1 VSNRRRNLF
10 ILAFVVLL
18 MIGSGIVVA
27 TKKTTLGLDLKGGT
41 ELIFQA
47 RPTPQNPSIDGAD
60 IDRAIEIIRERTD
73 AFGVSEPEISRIG
86 SDSIR
91 VGLPEVD
98 NAARASEEVGQTA
111 QLQLYDWEPNVI
123 LNPAK
128 TNVPRSE
135 SSFSRLYDAVQLAS
149 QQEPN
154 CFEEKCTTSGP
165 QYYLFNSQTH
175 AWIAGPTD
183 TEQDLFAQLRGQMQP
198 PNSEIIAVPQ
208 GTVVVQKEGVDGAPA
223 PDNPNDPGAQWF
235 VVRDRPS
242 LSGTDIT
249 DPKASFDQFDQ
260 PNVTFNFTDQGR
272 EAFAETTREIAQRGL
287 QNAPA
292 GVAGNSQAA
301 DAYSGHF
308 AIVLDGQIKSRPIV
322 NFVEN
327 PDGISGDTGAE
338 INGLQL
344 QESQDL
350 AEILQ
355 IGALPVDL
363 TQISSSTVSATLGQ
377 EALDQGLKAGI
388 VGLILVALF
397 LLAYYRFLGF
407 VAVVGLAI
415 YGLIFFALIKL
426 IPITLTL
433 PGIAGL
439 ILTIGVAADANVVIF
454 ERIKE
459 EARGGKSMLSAI
471 ATGYRRGI
479 ATIIDANV
487 ITLITAFILFA
498 LATANVKGFAFT
510 LGVGT
515 IASLFT
521 AVVFTQAFLGLFGR
535 ARFIRSPAV
544 LGASPEQ
551 RVRWHFDFSRASKY
565 FFSLSGCILLVGALA
580 FATKQ
585 LNLGIDF
592 EGGSRI
598 TVGLQEQA
606 SVDDVRTTVEDAGI
620 DTPEITE
627 ASNAQL
633 GTNVFQ
639 IDSKANPEEVQSVQP
654 ALESQY
660 GIVENGFN
668 ATTVGATFGEQVARS
683 AVYAIVFSLLV
694 ICGYVAFRFEP
705 KYAVPV
711 IIAVVHDILIT
722 GGVYSLTGREVTSG
736 TVAAFLTI
744 LGYSLYDTVIV
755 FDRIRENVPRLPRAT
770 FSQIVNR
777 SMSEV
782 LTRSLITG
790 LSSVFLVTVLYIFGG
805 ATLRDFAFA
814 MMVGLLSGTY
824 SSIFIAS
831 PVLTHWKEREPAY
844 RRRRERIEEQMGR
857 VPAFPEENVVARVE
871 GGPEEPVRAETP
883 VPAAPA
889 PSRSQVPGVIPEPP
903 GPVPPPPEPEP
914 AEPPAP
920 EPPEPEPVEPER
932 AEPPAPEPV
941 GAPREG
947 GSDGGDGQPSTG
959 DGAGEAGGDG
969 AEAAKRERPE
979 LSEASAAA
987 LRRVREQQSGG
998 RRQRRRKKHG
1008 RNR

>member
-1 VSNRRRNLF
+1 MSNRRRNIF
-10 ILAFVVLL
+10 VLAFVGLL
-18 MIGSGIVVA
+18 ILASGIVVA

-47 RPTPQNPSIDGAD
+47 RPTPQNPSINGSD
-60 IDRAIEIIRERTD
+60 IDRAIEIIRKRTD

-91 VGLPEVD
+91 VGLPDVS
-98 NAARASEEVGQTA
+98 NAASASQQVGQTA
-111 QLQLYDWEPNVI
+111 QLHFYDWEPNVI
-123 LNPAK
+123 PNPVT
-128 TNVPRSE
+128 TNVPRGE
-135 SSFSRLYDAVQLAS
+135 ASFPRYYDAVKVAS
-149 QQEPN
+149 KQTPE
-154 CFEEKCTTSGP
+154 CFQNQCTTNGP

-175 AWIAGPTD
+175 AYIAGPADNTR
-183 TEQDLFAQLRGQMQP
+183 DLFADLPGQKQP
-198 PNSEIIAVPQ
+198 PNTQILTVPQ
-208 GTVVVQKEGVDGAPA
+208 GTLVVEKEPAQGQSAP
-223 PDNPNDPGAQWF
+223 PDTVAGKNSAAWF
-235 VVRDRPS
+235 VIRDRPA

-249 DPKASFDQFDQ
+249 DPKPNFDQFNQ
-260 PNVTFNFTDQGR
+260 PDVTFGFTDKGR
-272 EAFAETTREIAQRGL
+272 QEFSDVTKTIAQRGL
-287 QNAPA
+287 QSAPP

-301 DAYSGHF
+301 SGYSGHF
-308 AIVLDGQIKSRPIV
+308 AVVLDQAIKSRPIV
-322 NFVEN
+322 NFVDN
-327 PDGISGDTGAE
+327 PDGIDGRTGAE
-338 INGLQL
+338 IQGLTQ

-350 AEILQ
+350 AQILQ

-363 TQISSSTVSATLGQ
+363 VQISSSTVSATLGQ
-377 EALDQGLKAGI
+377 QALNQGLKAGI
-388 VGLILVALF
+388 VGLILVCLF
-397 LLAYYRFLGF
+397 LLIYYRFLGF

-415 YGLIFFALIKL
+415 YGLLFFALIKL

-439 ILTIGVAADANVVIF
+439 ILTIGVAADANIVIF

-471 ATGYRRGI
+471 SAGYRRGI

-498 LATANVKGFAFT
+498 LATSNVKGFAFT

-535 ARFIRSPAV
+535 ARFMRSPAA
-544 LGASPEQ
+544 LGASTEQ

-565 FFSLSGCILLVGALA
+565 FFTLSGCILLVGTVA

-592 EGGSRI
+592 KGGSRI
-598 TVGLQEQA
+598 TVGLQQA
-606 SVDDVRTTVEDAGI
+606 ATVNEVRSTVDSAGI
-620 DTPEITE
+620 TDAEIT
-627 ASNAQL
+627 AAHNKQL
-633 GTNVFQ
+633 GTNTFE
-639 IDSKANPEEVQSVQP
+639 IDSKASPEEVQKIQP
-654 ALESQY
+654 ALQAKY
-660 GIVENGFN
+660 GIVPNGFN
-668 ATTVGATFGEQVARS
+668 ATTVGPTFGQQVARS
-683 AVYAIVFSLLV
+683 AIEAIIFSLLV
-694 ICGYVAFRFEP
+694 ICAYVAFRFEP

-711 IIAVVHDILIT
+711 IIAVIHDILIT

-790 LSSVFLVTVLYIFGG
+790 LSSVFLVTVLFIFGG

-814 MMVGLLSGTY
+814 MMIGLLSGTY

-857 VPAFPEENVVARVE
+857 VPAFPEDNVVARE
-871 GGPEEPVRAETP
+871 GGGEEPVQAETP

-889 PSRSQVPGVIPEPP
+889 PSRSQVPGVLPEPP
-903 GPVPPPPEPEP
+903 PRRSLRRRSSPLPPRGPSRRRRSAPPGRRWRRR
-914 AEPPAP
+914 
-920 EPPEPEPVEPER
+920 PER
-932 AEPPAPEPV
+932 
-941 GAPREG
+941 RRRRQ
-947 GSDGGDGQPSTG
+947 SGDGE
-959 DGAGEAGGDG
+959 GASGGNGG
-969 AEAAKRERPE
+969 AQTERPE

-987 LRRVREQQSGG
+987 LRRVREQGGG
-998 RRQRRRKKHG
+998 RKRKRKHG

>member
-1 VSNRRRNLF
+1 MSNRRRNLF
-10 ILAFVVLL
+10 ILAFVALL
-18 MIGSGIVVA
+18 IIGSGIVVA
-27 TKKTTLGLDLKGGT
+27 TKKTTLGLDLNGGT
-41 ELIFQA
+41 RLIFQA
-47 RPTPQNPSIDGAD
+47 RPTPQNPTIDGAD
-60 IDRAIEIIRERTD
+60 IDRAIEIIRKRTD

-86 SDSIR
+86 SDEIQ
-91 VGLPEVD
+91 VGLPNVS
-98 NAARASEEVGQTA
+98 NASRAEQDVGKTA
-111 QLQLYDWEPNVI
+111 QLYFYDWEPNVI
-123 LNPAK
+123 PNPVK
-128 TNVPRSE
+128 TNVPNGE
-135 SSFSRLYDAVQLAS
+135 AYFSRLYDAVKFAS
-149 QQEPN
+149 TQTPN
-154 CFEEKCTTSGP
+154 CFEDKCTTTGP
-165 QYYLFNSQTH
+165 QYYLFNKQTH
-175 AWIAGPTD
+175 AWIAGPSLAQ
-183 TEQDLFAQLRGQMQP
+183 EDLFAQLRDQKQP
-198 PNSEIIAVPQ
+198 PNSQILSVPQ
-208 GTVVVQKEGVDGAPA
+208 GTLVVEEGPNGQPA
-223 PDNPNDPGAQWF
+223 PENFNDPTAHWF
-235 VVRDRPS
+235 VIRDRPA
-242 LSGTDIT
+242 LTGTDIK
-249 DPKASFDQFDQ
+249 DPK
-260 PNVTFNFTDQGR
+260 PNTDDLGQAIVTFNFSGEGR
-272 EAFAETTREIAQRGL
+272 EEFQNVTRAIAQRGL
-287 QNAPA
+287 QTAPP

-308 AIVLDGQIKSRPIV
+308 AIVLDQQITSRPIV
-322 NFVEN
+322 NFVQN
-327 PDGISGDTGAE
+327 PDGIDGSNGAE
-338 INGLQL
+338 INGLSFD
-344 QESQDL
+344 EAQDL
-350 AEILQ
+350 SQILQ
-355 IGALPVDL
+355 IGALPVTLDP
-363 TQISSSTVSATLGQ
+363 ISSETVSATLGQ

-388 VGLILVALF
+388 VGLILVCLF

-439 ILTIGVAADANVVIF
+439 ILTIGVAADANIVIF

-459 EARGGKSMLSAI
+459 EARAGKSMLSAI

-535 ARFIRSPAV
+535 ARFMHSPAA
-544 LGASPEQ
+544 LGAGTEQ

-565 FFSLSGCILLVGALA
+565 FFTLSGCILLVGALS

-598 TVGLQEQA
+598 TVGLQKPA
-606 SVDDVRTTVEDAGI
+606 TVDDVRSTVDAAGVT
-620 DTPEITE
+620 DAEITS
-627 ASNAQL
+627 ATNKQL
-633 GTNVFQ
+633 GTNVFD
-639 IDSKANPEEVQSVQP
+639 IDSKASPQEVRTVQP
-654 ALESQY
+654 ALQAKY
-660 GIVENGFN
+660 GIVPNGFN
-668 ATTVGATFGEQVARS
+668 ATTVGPTFGEQVARS
-683 AVYAIVFSLLV
+683 AIYSIIFSLLV
-694 ICGYVAFRFEP
+694 IGGYVAFRFEP

-711 IIAVVHDILIT
+711 MIAVIHDILIT

-736 TVAAFLTI
+736 TLAAFLTI

-790 LSSVFLVTVLYIFGG
+790 LSSVFLVTMLFIFGG

-814 MMVGLLSGTY
+814 MMIGLLSGTY

-857 VPAFPEENVVARVE
+857 VPAFPEENVVQRTE

-889 PSRSQVPGVIPEPP
+889 PSRSQVPGVVPEPP
-903 GPVPPPPEPEP
+903 GPAARPPEPEP
-914 AEPPAP
+914 AEPPAS
-920 EPPEPEPVEPER
+920 EPS
-932 AEPPAPEPV
+932 EPPAPV
-941 GAPREG
+941 GAPRDG
-947 GSDGGDGQPSTG
+947 GSDGGDGQP
-959 DGAGEAGGDG
+959 AGGDG
-969 AEAAKRERPE
+969 AGDGGGDGAEQPERERPE

>member
-10 ILAFVVLL
+10 ILAFVALL
-18 MIGSGIVVA
+18 MLGSGIVIA

-47 RPTPQNPSIDGAD
+47 RPTPQNPTIDGSD
-60 IDRAIEIIRERTD
+60 IDRAIEIIRKRTD

-91 VGLPEVD
+91 VGMPDVS
-98 NAARASEEVGQTA
+98 NAAHASQEVGQTA

-123 LNPAK
+123 PNPAK

-135 SSFSRLYDAVQLAS
+135 SSFSRLYDAVKLAS
-149 QQEPN
+149 QQQPN
-154 CFEEKCTTSGP
+154 CFENKCTHTGP
-165 QYYLFNSQTH
+165 QYYLFNAQTH
-175 AWIAGPTD
+175 AWVAGPTD
-183 TEQDLFAQLRGQMQP
+183 TPKDLFSELPGQKQL
-198 PNSEIIAVPQ
+198 PNTEILAVPQ
-208 GTVVVQKEGVDGAPA
+208 GSIVVEKEGVNGQAAPT
-223 PDNPNDPGAQWF
+223 NPNDPAAEWF
-235 VVRDRPS
+235 VIRDRPA
-242 LSGTDIT
+242 LSGTDIK
-249 DPKASFDQFDQ
+249 DPKPNFDQFDQ
-260 PNVTFNFTDQGR
+260 PIVTFNFTDKGR
-272 EAFAETTREIAQRGL
+272 EEFADTTRAIAQRGL
-287 QNAPA
+287 QNAPP
-292 GVAGNSQAA
+292 GVAGNSQLA
-301 DAYSGHF
+301 DQYSGHF
-308 AIVLDGQIKSRPIV
+308 AIVLDQQIKSRPII

-327 PDGISGDTGAE
+327 PDGIDGSNGAE
-338 INGLQL
+338 INGLGQ

-350 AEILQ
+350 AQILQ

-377 EALDQGLKAGI
+377 EALHQGLKAGI
-388 VGLILVALF
+388 VGLILVCIF
-397 LLAYYRFLGF
+397 LLAYYRFLGL
-407 VAVVGLAI
+407 VAVIGLAI

-439 ILTIGVAADANVVIF
+439 ILTIGVAADANIVIF

-459 EARGGKSMLSAI
+459 EARSGKSMLSAI
-471 ATGYRRGI
+471 AAGYRRGI

-498 LATANVKGFAFT
+498 LATSNVKGFAFT

-535 ARFIRSPAV
+535 ARFMRSPAA
-544 LGASPEQ
+544 LGARDQ
-551 RVRWHFDFSRASKY
+551 RVHWHFDFSRASKY
-565 FFSLSGCILLVGALA
+565 FFTLSGCILLIGAIS

-598 TVGLQEQA
+598 TVGLQKGA
-606 SVDDVRTTVEDAGI
+606 TVDDVRTTVEGAGI
-620 DTPEITE
+620 NDAEITKATNKE
-627 ASNAQL
+627 L
-633 GTNVFQ
+633 GTNVFE
-639 IDSKANPEEVQSVQP
+639 IDSKASPEEVQAVQP
-654 ALESQY
+654 ALQSQY
-660 GIVENGFN
+660 GIVANGFN
-668 ATTVGATFGEQVARS
+668 ATTVGPTFGTQVAKS
-683 AVYAIVFSLLV
+683 AIEAIIFSLLV

-711 IIAVVHDILIT
+711 IIAVIHDILIT

-755 FDRIRENVPRLPRAT
+755 FDRVRENVPRLPRAT

-790 LSSVFLVTVLYIFGG
+790 LSSVFLVTVLFIFGG
-805 ATLRDFAFA
+805 ATLKDFAFA
-814 MMVGLLSGTY
+814 MMVGLASGTY

-889 PSRSQVPGVIPEPP
+889 PSRSQVPGVVPEPP
-903 GPVPPPPEPEP
+903 GPVAPPPAPEP

-920 EPPEPEPVEPER
+920 
-932 AEPPAPEPV
+932 V
-941 GAPREG
+941 GASRDSG
-947 GSDGGDGQPSTG
+947 TGSDGGDGQAPGG
-959 DGAGEAGGDG
+959 DGRGETGGDG
-969 AEAAKRERPE
+969 AAEDAERGAPTERPE

>member
-1 VSNRRRNLF
+1 MSNRRRNLF
-10 ILAFVVLL
+10 ILAFVALL
-18 MIGSGIVVA
+18 IVGSAIVVA
-27 TKKTTLGLDLKGGT
+27 TKKTTLGLDLQGGT
-41 ELIFQA
+41 ELVFQA
-47 RPTPQNPSIDGAD
+47 RPTPQNPTIDGSD
-60 IDRAIEIIRERTD
+60 IDRSIEIIRERTD

-91 VGLPEVD
+91 VGLPNVS
-98 NAARASEEVGQTA
+98 NAARASDEVGQTA

-123 LNPAK
+123 PNPAK

-135 SSFSRLYDAVQLAS
+135 SSFSRLYDAIKLAS
-149 QQEPN
+149 TQQPN
-154 CFEEKCTTSGP
+154 CFENKCTHAGP

-183 TEQDLFAQLRGQMQP
+183 TRKDLFAQLRDQKQP

-208 GTVVVQKEGVDGAPA
+208 GTVVVEKEGANGAPA
-223 PDNPNDPGAQWF
+223 PDDPNDPSAEWF
-235 VVRDRPS
+235 VIRDRPA
-242 LSGTDIT
+242 LSGTDIK

-260 PNVTFNFTDQGR
+260 PNVTFSFTDQGR
-272 EAFAETTREIAQRGL
+272 EAFSETTRAIAQRGL
-287 QNAPA
+287 QNAPP

-308 AIVLDGQIKSRPIV
+308 AIVLDQQIKSRPII
-322 NFVEN
+322 NFVDN
-327 PDGISGDTGAE
+327 PDGIDGSTGAE
-338 INGLQL
+338 INGLNL

-388 VGLILVALF
+388 VGLIIVCLF
-397 LLAYYRFLGF
+397 LLAYYRFLGL
-407 VAVVGLAI
+407 VAVIGLAI

-439 ILTIGVAADANVVIF
+439 ILTIGVAADANIVIF

-471 ATGYRRGI
+471 AAGYRRGI

-535 ARFIRSPAV
+535 ARFMRSPAA

-565 FFSLSGCILLVGALA
+565 FFTLSGCILLIGAFA

-598 TVGLQEQA
+598 TVGLTKA
-606 SVDDVRTTVEDAGI
+606 ATVDDVRSTVEGAGI
-620 DTPEITE
+620 DSPEITK
-627 ASNAQL
+627 ATNAQL
-633 GTNVFQ
+633 GTNVFE
-639 IDSKANPEEVQSVQP
+639 IDSKASPEEIQSVQP
-654 ALESQY
+654 ALQSQY
-660 GIVENGFN
+660 GIVQNGFN
-668 ATTVGATFGEQVARS
+668 ATTVGPTFGEQVARS

-694 ICGYVAFRFEP
+694 ICAYVAFRFEP

-711 IIAVVHDILIT
+711 IIAVIHDILIT

-805 ATLRDFAFA
+805 ATLKDFAFA
-814 MMVGLLSGTY
+814 MMIGLLSGTY

-857 VPAFPEENVVARVE
+857 VPAFPEENVVARTE
-871 GGPEEPVRAETP
+871 DGREEPIRAETP
-883 VPAAPA
+883 VGAASTGEAGPVGTTE
-889 PSRSQVPGVIPEPP
+889 PVGGRSPVPGVVPEPP
-903 GPVPPPPEPEP
+903 GPVPPPPGPEP

-920 EPPEPEPVEPER
+920 VGAPDRGRGGGQSAGER
-932 AEPPAPEPV
+932 APEP
-941 GAPREG
+941 
-947 GSDGGDGQPSTG
+947 SG
-959 DGAGEAGGDG
+959 DGAGEDGGTET
-969 AEAAKRERPE
+969 EAPQQDRPE

-998 RRQRRRKKHG
+998 RRQKRRKKHG

>member
-10 ILAFVVLL
+10 ILAFVALL
-18 MIGSGIVVA
+18 VIGSGIVVA
-27 TKKTTLGLDLKGGT
+27 TKKTTLGLDLNGGT
-41 ELIFQA
+41 RLIFQA
-47 RPTPQNPSIDGAD
+47 RPTPQNPTIDGSD
-60 IDRAIEIIRERTD
+60 IDRAIEVIRKRTD

-86 SDSIR
+86 SDEIQ
-91 VGLPEVD
+91 VGLPNVS
-98 NAARASEEVGQTA
+98 NASHAEQEVGKTA
-111 QLQLYDWEPNVI
+111 QLYLYDWEPNVI
-123 LNPAK
+123 PNPAK
-128 TNVPRSE
+128 TNVQRSE
-135 SSFSRLYDAVQLAS
+135 SSFSRLYDAVTLAS
-149 QQEPN
+149 QQAPN
-154 CFEEKCTTSGP
+154 CFQNKCTTNGP
-165 QYYLFNSQTH
+165 EYYLFNSQTH
-175 AWIAGPTD
+175 AWIAGPTQ
-183 TEQDLFAQLRGQMQP
+183 TQKDLFSQLPGQKQP
-198 PNSEIIAVPQ
+198 PNSQILTIPQ
-208 GTVVVQKEGVDGAPA
+208 GTLVVEKEGANGSAA
-223 PDNPNDPGAQWF
+223 PDNPNDPSAEWF
-235 VVRDRPS
+235 VIRDRPA

-249 DPKASFDQFDQ
+249 DPKPNTDSFGQ
-260 PNVTFNFTDQGR
+260 PIVTFNFTSTGR
-272 EAFAETTREIAQRGL
+272 QEFADTTRAIAQRGL
-287 QNAPA
+287 QNAPP

-308 AIVLDGQIKSRPIV
+308 AIVLDQQIKSRPIV
-322 NFVEN
+322 NFVDN
-327 PDGISGDTGAE
+327 PDGIDGSNGAE
-338 INGLQL
+338 INGLGL
-344 QESQDL
+344 GESRDL
-350 AEILQ
+350 AQILQ
-355 IGALPVDL
+355 IGALPVTLD
-363 TQISSSTVSATLGQ
+363 QISSETVSATLGQ
-377 EALDQGLKAGI
+377 QALDQGLKAGI
-388 VGLILVALF
+388 VGLALVCLF

-415 YGLIFFALIKL
+415 YGLLFFALIKL

-439 ILTIGVAADANVVIF
+439 ILTIGVAADANIVIF

-459 EARGGKSMLSAI
+459 EARSGKSMLSAI
-471 ATGYRRGI
+471 AAGYRRGI
-479 ATIIDANV
+479 ATIVDANV

-515 IASLFT
+515 IVSLFT

-535 ARFIRSPAV
+535 ARFMRSPAA
-544 LGASPEQ
+544 LGARPEQ
-551 RVRWHFDFSRASKY
+551 RVRWHFDFSKASKY
-565 FFSLSGCILLVGALA
+565 FFTLSGCILLIGAIS

-598 TVGLQEQA
+598 SVGLA
-606 SVDDVRTTVEDAGI
+606 KPATVDQVRSTVESVGVADAQV
-620 DTPEITE
+620 TSAHNE
-627 ASNAQL
+627 QL
-633 GTNVFQ
+633 GTNSFE
-639 IDSKANPEEVQSVQP
+639 IDSKASPSEVRRVQP
-654 ALESQY
+654 ALQSQY
-660 GIVENGFN
+660 GIVPNGYN
-668 ATTVGATFGEQVARS
+668 ATTVGPTFGKQVAKS
-683 AVYAIVFSLLV
+683 AIEAIIFSLLV

-711 IIAVVHDILIT
+711 IIALFHDILIT

-755 FDRIRENVPRLPRAT
+755 FDRVRENVPRLPRAT

-790 LSSVFLVTVLYIFGG
+790 LSSVFLVTVLFIFGG
-805 ATLRDFAFA
+805 ATLKDFAFA
-814 MMVGLLSGTY
+814 MMVGLASGTY

-844 RRRRERIEEQMGR
+844 RRRRERIEEQMGY
-857 VPAFPEENVVARVE
+857 VPAFPEDNVVARE
-871 GGPEEPVRAETP
+871 GREEPVRAETP

-889 PSRSQVPGVIPEPP
+889 PSRADTPAPSQSPVPGVVPEPP
-903 GPVPPPPEPEP
+903 GPVAP
-914 AEPPAP
+914 PPAP
-920 EPPEPEPVEPER
+920 EPT
-932 AEPPAPEPV
+932 EPPAPV
-941 GAPREG
+941 GAPSDG
-947 GSDGGDGQPSTG
+947 GGDGGDGPPT
-959 DGAGEAGGDG
+959 GGDG
-969 AEAAKRERPE
+969 ARESGDGAEGAQRERPE

>member
-1 VSNRRRNLF
+1 MSNRRRNIF
-10 ILAFVVLL
+10 ILAFVALL
-18 MIGSGIVVA
+18 IVASGIVVA
-27 TKKTTLGLDLKGGT
+27 SKKTTLGLDLKGGT

-47 RPTPQNPSIDGAD
+47 RPTPQNPTIDGAD
-60 IDRAIEIIRERTD
+60 MDRAIEIIRKRTD

-91 VGLPEVD
+91 VGLPNVS
-98 NAARASEEVGQTA
+98 NAAHASQEVGQTA

-123 LNPAK
+123 PNPAK
-128 TNVPRSE
+128 TNVQRSE
-135 SSFSRLYDAVQLAS
+135 SWFSRLYDAVTLAS
-149 QQEPN
+149 QQQPN
-154 CFEEKCTTSGP
+154 CFENKCTHTGP
-165 QYYLFNSQTH
+165 QYYLFNAQTH

-183 TEQDLFAQLRGQMQP
+183 TQKDLFSELPGQKQP
-198 PNSEIIAVPQ
+198 PGTQVIAVPQ
-208 GTVVVQKEGVDGAPA
+208 GTIVVEKEGDNGQPA
-223 PDNPNDPGAQWF
+223 PENPNDTSAKWF
-235 VVRDRPS
+235 VIRDRPA
-242 LSGTDIT
+242 LSGTDIK
-249 DPKASFDQFDQ
+249 DPKPGFDQFDQ
-260 PNVTFNFTDQGR
+260 PTVTFNFTDKGR
-272 EAFAETTREIAQRGL
+272 EEFSDTTRAIAQRGL
-287 QNAPA
+287 QNAPP
-292 GVAGNSQAA
+292 GIAGNSQAA

-308 AIVLDGQIKSRPIV
+308 AIVLDQQIKSRPII
-322 NFVEN
+322 NFVDN
-327 PDGISGDTGAE
+327 PDGIDGSGGAE
-338 INGLQL
+338 INGLTAG
-344 QESQDL
+344 ESNDL
-350 AEILQ
+350 AQILQ

-388 VGLILVALF
+388 VGLIFVCLF

-407 VAVVGLAI
+407 VAVIGLAI

-439 ILTIGVAADANVVIF
+439 ILTIGVAADANIVIF

-459 EARGGKSMLSAI
+459 EARSGKSMLSAI
-471 ATGYRRGI
+471 AVGYRRGI

-515 IASLFT
+515 ITSLFT

-535 ARFIRSPAV
+535 ARFMRSPAA
-544 LGASPEQ
+544 LGAHTEQ

-565 FFSLSGCILLVGALA
+565 FFTLSGCILLVGALS

-598 TVGLQEQA
+598 TVGLQKA
-606 SVDDVRTTVEDAGI
+606 ATVDDVRSTVEAAGI
-620 DTPEITE
+620 NDSEITK
-627 ASNAQL
+627 ASNKQL
-633 GTNVFQ
+633 GTNVFE
-639 IDSKANPEEVQSVQP
+639 IDSKASPDAIQSVQP
-654 ALESQY
+654 ALQSKY
-660 GIVENGFN
+660 GIVSDGFN
-668 ATTVGATFGEQVARS
+668 ATTVGPTFGQQVAKS
-683 AVYAIVFSLLV
+683 AIYAIIFSLLV

-711 IIAVVHDILIT
+711 IIAVIHDILIT

-790 LSSVFLVTVLYIFGG
+790 ASSVFLVTVLFIFGG
-805 ATLRDFAFA
+805 ATLKDFAFA
-814 MMVGLLSGTY
+814 MMIGLLSGTY

-857 VPAFPEENVVARVE
+857 VPAFPEENVVARTE
-871 GGPEEPVRAETP
+871 GGPEEPIQAETP

-889 PSRSQVPGVIPEPP
+889 PSRSQVPGVVPEPP
-903 GPVPPPPEPEP
+903 GPVPPPPEP

-920 EPPEPEPVEPER
+920 
-932 AEPPAPEPV
+932 V
-941 GAPREG
+941 GAPQDG
-947 GSDGGDGQPSTG
+947 GPNGGDGVADG
-959 DGAGEAGGDG
+959 DGAADGGGDG
-969 AEAAKRERPE
+969 AEQAERERPE

-998 RRQRRRKKHG
+998 RRQKRRKKHG